1 VPPPATRD
9 GGGAASLDDDPDPLG
24 TLGPGP
30 TADGEAGTFTAFPW
44 LDAPVRVEP
53 GQAFDLTSILNL
65 APPGPAQTVTEVLEA
80 IITAVKV
87 IGHAAL
93 NGLPGLTAMAP
104 GGDFLRKLNDTTAA
118 NADFYGIAADFE
130 PKGSLRELVKR
141 AADVV
146 LDRVFKDQPND
157 LVVPTAGVFQAGD
170 GFRVVDQ
177 RVLRIEP
184 RWGIEHCHYFGHPRT
199 SERLLEWLLAP

>member
-1 VPPPATRD
+1 VSCRTPPAFCSTATSPSGSWCRPRPP
-9 GGGAASLDDDPDPLG
+9 GTAAGPASLDDDPDPLG

-53 GQAFDLTSILNL
+53 GQAFDL
-65 APPGPAQTVTEVLEA
+65 
-80 IITAVKV
+80 V
-87 IGHAAL
+87 IGLSA
-93 NGLPGLTAMAP
+93 
-104 GGDFLRKLNDTTAA
+104 
-118 NADFYGIAADFE
+118 
-130 PKGSLRELVKR
+130 R